1 MRASERQGLLMSLVV
16 ATTFGCAAFGCA
28 TSSGELTS
36 PVRGPT
42 VHIAPASAP
51 SEPSPREAT
60 NPPEC
65 DISGDWEGSGDDDVT
80 SWAWLAKLEQRGHL
94 VRGEFHWS
102 TGEGEAAV
110 ETVEGYVRCDRSSFA
125 LDGVSIESDWD
136 GLFIPGDYRG
146 TFDSL
151 SIQGRWSVGQPG
163 RFWGTRSSRVTPD
176 E

>member
-1 MRASERQGLLMSLVV
+1 MARDR
-16 ATTFGCAAFGCA
+16 
-28 TSSGELTS
+28 TSSTSTGEHGRLLLAGITLLGCSTSTTELSS

-42 VHIAPASAP
+42 VHIEHTRPSKAAHSTKATESPA
-51 SEPSPREAT
+51 
-60 NPPEC
+60 C
-65 DISGDWEGSGDDDVT
+65 DISGSWKGSGDDEVT
-80 SWAWLAKLEQRGHL
+80 SWAWLAKLEQQGHL

-125 LDGVSIESDWD
+125 LDGISIESDWD

-146 TFDSL
+146 TFGVDT
-151 SIQGRWSVGQPG
+151 IEGRWSVGQPG
-163 RFWGTRSSRVTPD
+163 RFWGTRSNSAPD